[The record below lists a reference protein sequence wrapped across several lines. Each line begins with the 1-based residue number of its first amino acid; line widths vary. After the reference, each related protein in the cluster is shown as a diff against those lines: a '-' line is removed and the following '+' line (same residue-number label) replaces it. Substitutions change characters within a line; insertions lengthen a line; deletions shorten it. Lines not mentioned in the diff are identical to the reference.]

1 MDIYDYEIQKYAV
14 AVAVLTAV
22 SGSAMAATYT
32 SDNGT
37 ITFHGMVNNNTCTIS
52 MKNEPLNPQAGNDFN
67 VNLLPSMLPTSPPQ
81 LRAWTVHWVRLHLH

>member
-1 MDIYDYEIQKYAV
+1 MKIQKYAV

-52 MKNEPLNPQAGNDFN
+52 MKNEPLNHKR
-67 VNLLPSMLPTSPPQ
+67 VTISTSIYLPSMLPTSPPQ